1 VQGIICDAR
10 KKMLSTSLSAAAC
23 HVKKHGIIANRPKIL
38 QKSLYLFCL
47 LMFTLAK
54 VQAQTP
60 QIMPKTAVKLQL
72 DKTGHKT
79 IVYTDV
85 CEITGLAPNGT
96 VTVNPL
102 HIDYTSLGP
111 QTITVTASNG
121 TGLTQAKPVQVIVT
135 STPIFPDYHDV
146 IIPTN
151 DNNTCTAALPDYTTQ
166 LIPHDACSNAILSIK
181 QVPAAGTLLNANH
194 STTITLTASDQ
205 FGGTTPAFFTVTA
218 YAMPKIDLKPAPI
231 ILKLK
236 ENGTYEVQVEDL
248 GLPSVCDGS
257 FNELTKLITP
267 QNLTCA
273 NLGNQMIRL
282 TVSNLRPNPQAVT
295 FSVPSDAVTD
305 AAGNIYVAD
314 AYSCSIRKIASNGA
328 VTTFAGGSTCGYADG
343 PGTTAKF
350 KVLNGITID
359 PSGNLYVIDE
369 NDRVRKIAPNGTV
382 TTLAGNGQ
390 NQTVNGLGNTASFK
404 DPKGITIDA
413 SGNLY
418 ITQGDYLIRKVTP
431 GGMVTTITAAPAVSK
446 LNNPIGI
453 TTDPFGNLYVTDYT
467 SAVKKIAPDGTI
479 TVIAGHDG
487 SGSADGIGT
496 AASFN
501 QPKGIIRDNQGNLY
515 ITDSKNNAIR
525 KIDPSGKVTTL
536 QLFTNNQS
544 DKATLNNPIGI
555 KLDPFGN
562 LIVVDTDNE
571 RIVRITPAGQLTT
584 IAGNGIVGNSNGN
597 TNTPPMLGATVF
609 KDVPVTV
616 LSSIGSTSQQGG
628 TPVTISSIPDNATL
642 CAGKEMA
649 FTAHIPSGA
658 VINSYQWQVNGVN
671 AGTNQATFSSTTLQS
686 GDVVTCTTSDN
697 VSCTVPQTSE
707 PIQAHI
713 IPAPVIVFDQNPTI
727 KLGENVTLTPQLS
740 GDIVSL
746 SWSPALGLSSTTTPY
761 PLANPGTTTTYHLT
775 ATSSTN
781 CQTEASVTVTVIT
794 PIHVPNTFTPN
805 GDGYNDFWKIDDL
818 VNYPKCTVDIFNRYG
833 QALFHANGY
842 GTPWDGTYHGGKLP
856 PGTYYYIIDLKNG
869 VKPLAGWV
877 AIIR

>member
-1 VQGIICDAR
+1 MC
-10 KKMLSTSLSAAAC
+10 STSLSVAAC

-47 LMFTLAK
+47 LVFALTK

-60 QIMPKTAVKLQL
+60 QIMPKMAVRLQL
-72 DKTGHKT
+72 DETGHKT

-85 CEITGLAPNGT
+85 AEITDLATTGSVHVSPQ
-96 VTVNPL
+96 
-102 HIDYTSLGP
+102 HIDCSSLGP

-121 TGLTQAKPVQVIVT
+121 TPATTQIKTIPVIVT
-135 STPIFPDYHDV
+135 STPVFSDYHDI

-151 DNNTCTAALPDYTTQ
+151 DACNAALPDYRSQ
-166 LIPHDACSNAILSIK
+166 FAPHDICNNATLSIK
-181 QVPAAGTLLNANH
+181 QEPAVGTALNVNQP
-194 STTITLTASDQ
+194 TTITLTASDQ
-205 FGGTTPAFFTVTA
+205 FGGTTAVFFIVTSFA
-218 YAMPKIDLKPAPI
+218 VPTIFPPHPGPI
-231 ILKLK
+231 TLKLS
-236 ENGTYEVQVEDL
+236 ESGTYAVQVSDL
-248 GLPSVCDGS
+248 GQPFVCDGS
-257 FNELTKLITP
+257 TLTTTISP
-267 QNLTCA
+267 QNLSCA
-273 NLGNQMIRL
+273 DLGNKTIRI
-282 TVSNLRPNPQAVT
+282 TTSNLRPNPQAVT

-314 AYSCSIRKIASNGA
+314 SYSCSIRKIASNGI

-343 PGTTAKF
+343 PGATAKF

-369 NDRVRKIAPNGTV
+369 NDRVRKITPDGTV
-382 TTLAGNGQ
+382 TTIAGNGQ
-390 NQTVNGLGNTASFK
+390 NSTADGLGNAASFK

-453 TTDPFGNLYVTDYT
+453 TADPLGNLYVTDYT
-467 SAVKKIAPDGTI
+467 SAIKKIAPDGTI
-479 TVIAGHDG
+479 TIIAGHDG

-536 QLFTNNQS
+536 QLFTTNQS

-609 KDVPVTV
+609 KDVQVTV
-616 LSSIGSTSQQGG
+616 QSSIGSTSQQGG

-658 VINSYQWQVNGVN
+658 VINSYQWRVNGVN
-671 AGTNQATFSSTTLQS
+671 AGTNQATFNSTTLQN

-697 VSCTVPQTSE
+697 VSCTVPQPSE

-818 VNYPKCTVDIFNRYG
+818 LNYPKCTVDIFNRYG